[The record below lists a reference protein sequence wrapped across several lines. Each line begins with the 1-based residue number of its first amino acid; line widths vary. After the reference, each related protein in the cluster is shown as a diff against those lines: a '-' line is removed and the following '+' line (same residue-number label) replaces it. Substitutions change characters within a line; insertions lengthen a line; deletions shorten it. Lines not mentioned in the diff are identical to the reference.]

1 VTTDIATNSGR
12 KPLRIS
18 HKYGW
23 TFRARAPKY
32 QVTAG
37 IYLFFLLDNYTSL
50 DACVGAHVL
59 DATSQCTVSDVAST
73 AHDAVAL
80 KARQRNKPRAPLDVK
95 LNCSDIL
102 LVFGCHIEAQHQYS
116 GIVGTLDFHHN
127 IYSRHTK
134 YCSGSKQISVWLSAS
149 SRCGGSPV
157 SHHIIPL

>member
-1 VTTDIATNSGR
+1 VTTDITTNSGR

-102 LVFGCHIEAQHQYS
+102 F
-116 GIVGTLDFHHN
+116 VGV
-127 IYSRHTK
+127 R
-134 YCSGSKQISVWLSAS
+134 LSY
-149 SRCGGSPV
+149 
-157 SHHIIPL
+157 